1 MDRSDA
7 RARFVPEQL
16 LLSVTAAVAS
26 AARRPRSHS
35 WDCSALC
42 IYPLE
47 QLHERWEAL
56 VRVEPR
62 SQVQAR
68 ACSSNLDGRTHTSTG
83 RPADGESR
91 TGSRAARQVTRVV
104 TLLRS
109 GRGRAQAARPAWSLS
124 GHKTVPSR
132 GLAPTGKRRSR
143 RRACSAFAS

>member
-68 ACSSNLDGRTHTSTG
+68 ELAAAISTAERI
-83 RPADGESR
+83 RPPGDQQTASLGLVHAR
-91 TGSRAARQVTRVV
+91 HAKSRA
-104 TLLRS
+104 S
-109 GRGRAQAARPAWSLS
+109 
-124 GHKTVPSR
+124 
-132 GLAPTGKRRSR
+132 
-143 RRACSAFAS
+143 